1 MFTWKIGGE
10 AGFGINAAGA
20 IFSKFVSRSGYYAF
34 DYIEYPSLIR
44 GGHNALEVVISSED
58 NQRFLENKI
67 DCLVCLNKETYQ
79 KHSPWCH
86 QKSLILYDQDDFK
99 IEGDQILI
107 NIPLKKILNE
117 LGGNLVMRNTI
128 MLGASIALLGGEIEI
143 LLNILKEQ
151 FEKKGESVISFN
163 QKFAQAGYDYVIKN
177 YASLINPILKKKTS
191 TPKLVISG
199 NEAFSLGTVLA
210 DCRFYAAYPMTPS
223 SSVLHTLAAWQKETG
238 MVVRHAEDEIAVI
251 NNALGASFAGVRAAV
266 GTSGGGF
273 SLMVESIS
281 LAGITETPIVIF
293 LAQRPGPAT
302 GMPTWTEQGD
312 LLFAIFAGHGE
323 FPKIVLAP
331 SNHKEMIKIAA
342 EAFNLADIYQTP
354 VIVLSDM
361 YLSESHA
368 TVDKEI
374 VDQIVNNYQVN
385 RGKLV
390 NNFTPQSKL
399 SAFLRYQITDNGISE
414 RLLPGTPGFF
424 YQANSYEHIEDG
436 HTTEDNI
443 ERKKQ
448 VEKRNKKINTFLKNH
463 FQLPRIIGDI
473 NKAEIIF
480 ISWGSTEGAILQAIK
495 QLEKK
500 NINAALIH
508 FTYLFPMDKEK
519 IKPLLQQNKRYILVE
534 NNSQGQF
541 GQLLKMI
548 SGVEINEKILKYD
561 GRPIRP
567 FEIVNYIINS

>member
-58 NQRFLENKI
+58 NQRCLENKI

-86 QKSLILYDQDDFK
+86 QKSLILYDQDDFT

-223 SSVLHTLAAWQKETG
+223 SSVLHTLAAWQKETR

-399 SAFLRYQITDNGISE
+399 SAFLRYQITDDGISE

>member
-1 MFTWKIGGE
+1 
-10 AGFGINAAGA
+10 
-20 IFSKFVSRSGYYAF
+20 
-34 DYIEYPSLIR
+34 
-44 GGHNALEVVISSED
+44 VV
-58 NQRFLENKI
+58 N
-67 DCLVCLNKETYQ
+67 
-79 KHSPWCH
+79 
-86 QKSLILYDQDDFK
+86 
-99 IEGDQILI
+99 
-107 NIPLKKILNE
+107 
-117 LGGNLVMRNTI
+117 
-128 MLGASIALLGGEIEI
+128 
-143 LLNILKEQ
+143 
-151 FEKKGESVISFN
+151 
-163 QKFAQAGYDYVIKN
+163 N
-177 YASLINPILKKKTS
+177 YASLINPVLKKITS
-191 TPKLVISG
+191 TTKLVISG

-238 MVVRHAEDEIAVI
+238 MVIRHAEDEIAVI

-312 LLFAIFAGHGE
+312 LLFATFAGHGE

-331 SNHKEMIKIAA
+331 ANHEEMMKIGA
-342 EAFNLADIYQTP
+342 EAFNLADIYQTA

-368 TVDKEI
+368 TVDKET
-374 VDQIVNNYQVN
+374 VDQIINNYQVN

-399 SAFLRYQITDNGISE
+399 SPFLRYQITDDGISE
-414 RLLPGTPGFF
+414 RIMPGTPGLF

-436 HTTEDNI
+436 HTTEDDI

-463 FQLPRIIGDI
+463 FQPPRVIGDI

-480 ISWGSTEGAILQAIK
+480 ISWGSTEGTISQAIK
-495 QLEKK
+495 QLEGK
-500 NINAALIH
+500 NIKTALIH
-508 FTYLFPMDKEK
+508 FTYLFPMEKEK
-519 IKPLLQQNKRYILVE
+519 IKPLLQQNKRYVLVE
-534 NNSQGQF
+534 NNSHGQF
-541 GQLLKMI
+541 GQLLKI
-548 SGVEINEKILKYD
+548 TTGVEINEKIIKYD

-567 FEIVNYIINS
+567 FEIVSYIINS

>member
-20 IFSKFVSRSGYYAF
+20 IFSKFVARSGYYAF

-44 GGHNALEVVISSED
+44 GGHNALEVVISSEK
-58 NQRFLENKI
+58 NRRFLENKI

-86 QKSLILYDQDDFK
+86 AKSLVLYDQDDFT
-99 IEGDQILI
+99 IEGNQLLV
-107 NIPLKKILNE
+107 NIPLKKILRE
-117 LGGNLVMRNTI
+117 LGGDLVMRNTI
-128 MLGASIALLGGEIEI
+128 MLGASVALLGGEIEI
-143 LLNILKEQ
+143 LLSILKEQ
-151 FEKKGESVISFN
+151 FEKKGEAVVSFN
-163 QKFAQAGYDYVIKN
+163 QKFANAGYQYVMTN
-177 YASLINPILKKKTS
+177 YSSLINPILKKRDS

-199 NEAFSLGTVLA
+199 NEAFSLGAVLA

-223 SSVLHTLAAWQKETG
+223 SSVLHTLAVWQKETG

-273 SLMVESIS
+273 SLMVESVS
-281 LAGITETPIVIF
+281 LAGVTETPIVIF

-312 LLFAIFAGHGE
+312 LLFSIFSGHGE

-331 SNHKEMIKIAA
+331 SNHEEMIKLSA

-368 TVDKEI
+368 TVEKEM
-374 VDQIVNNYQVN
+374 VNQIINNYQID
-385 RGKLV
+385 RGKLIDQLTQQAKL
-390 NNFTPQSKL
+390 TP
-399 SAFLRYQITDNGISE
+399 FLRYKLSEDGISE

-436 HTTEDNI
+436 HTTEDGI

-448 VEKRNKKINTFLKNH
+448 VEKRNRKTDSFLKNH
-463 FQLPRIIGDI
+463 FQTPKIIGDI
-473 NKAEIIF
+473 NEAEIVF
-480 ISWGSTEGAILQAIK
+480 VSWGSTEGIVIEAK
-495 QLEKK
+495 RQLEEKSIK
-500 NINAALIH
+500 SAIIQ
-508 FTYLFPMDKEK
+508 FSYLFPMDKERV
-519 IKPLLQQNKRYILVE
+519 KPLFTQSKRYILVE
-534 NNSQGQF
+534 NNSLGQF
-541 GQLLKMI
+541 GSLLTMETGIEI
-548 SGVEINEKILKYD
+548 SERILKYD
-561 GRPIRP
+561 GRPIKP
-567 FEIVNYIINS
+567 FEIVDHIINS